1 MTHPMMRMIAAYPLP
16 SALTSGCAAA
26 PSWRSA
32 TPSMIAHTTT
42 GNLALR
48 HRGEGVREHV
58 VHGDQQE
65 LAEPEPGGH
74 AEQRPECDLPAA
86 PIAIPQFPL
95 LTPGE
100 V

>member
-32 TPSMIAHTTT
+32 TPSMIANTTT

-65 LAEPEPGGH
+65 LESGRVCSTELELEPT
-74 AEQRPECDLPAA
+74 AC
-86 PIAIPQFPL
+86 
-95 LTPGE
+95 
-100 V
+100 